1 VFNSDRALPK
11 GEVTAGQ
18 VSGLAAG
25 RHFPLCMH
33 IMYDRLAS
41 ESHLKHNGRLELGLF
56 LKAIGMPLE
65 QALLFWR
72 TMFGPR

>member
-1 VFNSDRALPK
+1 
-11 GEVTAGQ
+11 
-18 VSGLAAG
+18 
-25 RHFPLCMH
+25 MH
-33 IMYDRLAS
+33 IMYDRLAA
-41 ESHLKHNGRLELGLF
+41 EHHLKHNGRLELGLF